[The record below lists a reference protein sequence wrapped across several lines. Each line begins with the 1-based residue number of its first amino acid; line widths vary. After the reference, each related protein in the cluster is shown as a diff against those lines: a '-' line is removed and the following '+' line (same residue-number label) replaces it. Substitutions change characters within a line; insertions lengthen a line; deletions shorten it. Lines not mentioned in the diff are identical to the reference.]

1 MSDNPVT
8 IKKDGTIT
16 LQHSREQAKKLY
28 ANVHKA
34 YYAFLREQEE
44 RQELPVKSG
53 QELAEEIPFFEAM
66 PVSQDIETLLK
77 HDLFY
82 LLVYGMNRKDM
93 DNDWLFE
100 RCREVQETPDN
111 RLDLWAREHYKST
124 IITIGLTIQ
133 NVLRNPDI
141 TVGIFSHTRP
151 IAKAF
156 LRQIKREWE
165 TNILLQTYFPFIA
178 PPEKAKREHAHGA
191 KTTGLLSDAAA
202 TRKKPPLKHGGL
214 WTASPPENISPCLF
228 MTTW

>member
-16 LQHSREQAKKLY
+16 LQYSREQAKKLY

-34 YYAFLREQEE
+34 YYAFLREQAEC
-44 RQELPVKSG
+44 QELPVKSA

-178 PPEKAKREHAHGA
+178 PPEKSEARTRTWSEDSGLIVRRGGNPKEATIEAWGQLDGQH
-191 KTTGLLSDAAA
+191 TG
-202 TRKKPPLKHGGL
+202 KH
-214 WTASPPENISPCLF
+214 
-228 MTTW
+228 